1 MDNHNPNKVY
11 RLKDRRQ
18 IAFLMTQP
26 SAPPPRKAA
35 SQEPLYQAA
44 GSSGDRQPTYDEYIA
59 NKNREAARE
68 TTTARPVAAS
78 YPAGASRSSRRE
90 EPARPAKE
98 TRSKK
103 EKEPKTAKP
112 KVQMAL
118 PYKIA
123 LGVFSLVFAFSG
135 YMFLKEYIPQWR
147 AKVEQRQIQSL
158 IPGSGNSGGITTP
171 GLSGG
176 GGVPVV
182 PFETLKES
190 NEDFVFWMSLDGAG
204 IADPVVQGKDNDY
217 YLTRT
222 FKKQSNAT
230 GSIYLDYKNKPDLS
244 DQNSVLYG
252 HAMKNGTMFG
262 RLKNY
267 KIQAE
272 YEKDPFVIL
281 QTKDKVYYYQIF
293 AICVLEAEYDYRKA
307 DYGDNFTG
315 LVTKMREKSSITSS
329 AVVDKDSKIITLST
343 CTNQID
349 DGRLVVF
356 AVLLNPDGGQVD
368 KAQYKP

>member
-1 MDNHNPNKVY
+1 MENYPNKVY
-11 RLKDRRQ
+11 RLKDSRQ
-18 IAFLMTQP
+18 IPFLMTQP

-35 SQEPLYQAA
+35 SQEPFYQAA
-44 GSSGDRQPTYDEYIA
+44 GSSGERQPAYDEYIA
-59 NKNREAARE
+59 NKNREAARA
-68 TTTARPVAAS
+68 TTASRPV
-78 YPAGASRSSRRE
+78 PAGASRRSGRDA
-90 EPARPAKE
+90 PARPARE

-103 EKEPKTAKP
+103 EKEPKTATP
-112 KVQMAL
+112 KAKMAF

-123 LGVFSLVFAFSG
+123 LAVFALVFAFSG
-135 YMFLKEYIPQWR
+135 FMFLKEYLPQR
-147 AKVEQRQIQSL
+147 EARIEKEAL
-158 IPGSGNSGGITTP
+158 DALFNSGSNGTHADPKI
-171 GLSGG
+171 GWK
-176 GGVPVV
+176 VPVV
-182 PFETLKES
+182 PFETLKNS

-222 FKKQSNAT
+222 FNKTSNAT